1 MKNLLLV
8 LIAVLCSSYGFSQE
22 ITGSWNGQINVQG
35 TTLPLIFKIEKADT
49 GYKSTLTSP
58 LQSPIALASTMTA
71 FENNKLIIQL
81 TNLNIEYIGT
91 FNGTEISGVFTQKG
105 LNFPMNLTKETAAP
119 LYGNRPQ
126 EPKPPYNY
134 LIEEVSLINPIDKNS
149 LAGTLTTPKG
159 KTDFP
164 MVVMIT
170 GSGSQNRDEEVFGHK
185 PFWVIADDFANKG
198 IGVLRLDDRGIGK
211 SSKGSNE
218 DTTENFASDINTAV
232 QYLNSRGYK
241 NIGLLGHSEGG
252 LIAPIVASKNKNVK
266 FVIAMA
272 GPGIAIDELMLLQT
286 KAVSKSNGIQNEET
300 DTSANFNKTVYSFIK
315 NYSGS
320 NLKAD
325 LREVLIVQMKHL
337 PDEQLGTDN
346 QINTFIDDQLIQLTM
361 PWFVNFIK
369 YDPNFYW
376 SKITI
381 PVLAINGTKDVQV
394 TATENLNGI
403 ANSLRKAKNK
413 NFTVQKFDGLNHLF
427 QEAQTGAIS
436 EYAKIEQTISMEVLD
451 KMSSWILNQKQY

>member
-1 MKNLLLV
+1 MKNLLFVLV
-8 LIAVLCSSYGFSQE
+8 AVLCSSYGFSQE
-22 ITGSWNGQINVQG
+22 ITGSWNGKINVQG

-58 LQSPIALASTMTA
+58 LQSPIALASTMTS

-81 TNLNIEYIGT
+81 TNLNIEYKGM
-91 FNGTEISGVFTQKG
+91 FNGTEISGVFTQRG
-105 LNFPMNLTKETAAP
+105 INFPMNLKKETAAP
-119 LYGNRPQ
+119 LYGEHPQ

-134 LIEEVSLINPIDKNS
+134 LIEEVSFINSIDKNS

-159 KTDFP
+159 KIDFP
-164 MVVMIT
+164 VVVLIT
-170 GSGSQNRDEEVFGHK
+170 GSGPQNRDEEVFGHK

-198 IGVLRLDDRGIGK
+198 IGVLRLDDRGVGK

-232 QYLNSRGYK
+232 QYLSSRGYK
-241 NIGLLGHSEGG
+241 NIGLIGHSEGG
-252 LIAPIVASKNKNVK
+252 LIAAIVASKNKNVK
-266 FVIAMA
+266 FIIAMA
-272 GPGIAIDELMLLQT
+272 GPGIAIDELMVLQT

-325 LREVLIVQMKHL
+325 LRKVLIVQMKNL

-403 ANSLRKAKNK
+403 ENSLRKAKNK

-436 EYAKIEQTISMEVLD
+436 EYAKIEQTISVEVLD
-451 KMSSWILNQKQY
+451 KMSNWILNQK

>member
-1 MKNLLLV
+1 MKNLLFVLV
-8 LIAVLCSSYGFSQE
+8 AVLCSSYGFSQE
-22 ITGSWNGQINVQG
+22 ITGSWNGKINVQG

-58 LQSPIALASTMTA
+58 LQSPIALASTMTS

-81 TNLNIEYIGT
+81 TNLNIEYKGM

-105 LNFPMNLTKETAAP
+105 LSFPMNLTKETAAQ

-126 EPKPPYNY
+126 EPKPPYDY

-218 DTTENFASDINTAV
+218 DTTENFALDINTAV

-436 EYAKIEQTISMEVLD
+436 EYAKIEQTISVEVLD